1 MNARGAQLT
10 AADLIK
16 NFIFQR
22 LLEATAAVEA
32 AYDKHW
38 KDFETAFWE
47 TEISVGRLRYHRS
60 SIFLN
65 HWLIARTGEEV
76 VAREVFSRFKTFAT
90 FDAGQPMLTLLEQI
104 HRAAGV
110 YRSFI
115 VEGKRTTGALDQLA
129 FFSYRTGVLES
140 EVIKPIVLWLL
151 DPNQS
156 AVPAPQLAKA
166 LDAMESWLMRRMLVR
181 VTSKSYNKVIAD
193 LIRTLRASERARA
206 GDVLSKFLADQKTET
221 AYWPDDDE
229 VRTELRTSAVYRR
242 LSRGRLRLVLE
253 AIEDHRRGW
262 RDGKDGLGGERVARG
277 KYAIE
282 HVLPRSWQ
290 AHWPVAS
297 PHEEPERERL
307 VHTLGNLTLL
317 TKPLN
322 SKVSNGPWTGQ
333 KGKWAALEE
342 HDVLLMNNDL
352 RKQARDSWTH
362 ERIKTRTEQMIDD
375 VLAIW
380 PTPTGHR
387 VRHEREKAPPPR
399 KLDLA
404 DLLNAGILQA
414 GMTLYPGSKKHAG
427 STATLL
433 ADGSIEVDGV
443 AYEYPQSAAKVIAG
457 RPKNG
462 LRFFRVD
469 RVGGRS
475 LREEIDDYRTRMAID
490 GEAEGDDESA
500 EDDELERG

>member
-1 MNARGAQLT
+1 
-10 AADLIK
+10 
-16 NFIFQR
+16 
-22 LLEATAAVEA
+22 
-32 AYDKHW
+32 
-38 KDFETAFWE
+38 
-47 TEISVGRLRYHRS
+47 
-60 SIFLN
+60 
-65 HWLIARTGEEV
+65 
-76 VAREVFSRFKTFAT
+76 
-90 FDAGQPMLTLLEQI
+90 MLTLLEQI

-110 YRSFI
+110 YRSFV
-115 VEGKRTTGALDQLA
+115 VEGEKTTGALDQLA
-129 FFSYRTGVLES
+129 FFAYRTGVLES
-140 EVIKPIVLWLL
+140 EVIKPIVLWLI
-151 DPNQS
+151 DPDQP

-206 GDVLSKFLADQKTET
+206 GDVISKFFADQKTET

-282 HVLPRSWQ
+282 HILPRSWQ
-290 AHWPVAS
+290 AHWPMAS
-297 PHEEPERERL
+297 PQEEPERERL

-322 SKVSNGPWTGQ
+322 SKVSNGPWSGPE
-333 KGKWAALEE
+333 GKWAALEE

-362 ERIKTRTEQMIDD
+362 DRIKTRTEQMIDAI
-375 VLAIW
+375 LAIW

-387 VRHEREKAPPPR
+387 VRHERGKAPPPR

-414 GMTLYPGSKKHAG
+414 GMTLYPGSKRY
-427 STATLL
+427 SERIATLL

-443 AYEYPQSAAKVIAG
+443 VYEYPQSAAKVIAE

-475 LREEIDDYRTRMAID
+475 LREEIDDYRTRMAIEAD
-490 GEAEGDDESA
+490 GDEAGDDE
-500 EDDELERG
+500 DE